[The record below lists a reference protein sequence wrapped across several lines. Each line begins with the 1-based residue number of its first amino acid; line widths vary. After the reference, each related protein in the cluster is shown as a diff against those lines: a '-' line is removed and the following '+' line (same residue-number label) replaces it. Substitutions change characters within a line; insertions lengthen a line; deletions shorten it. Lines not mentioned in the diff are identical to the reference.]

1 MPAEAVIC
9 DVCGHDRSLE
19 SRQPVT
25 APPSMTVDMTPG
37 TASPASPKRTR
48 VAPQQA
54 GKKGGKSGKGAASA
68 VLFTTP
74 QWIAI
79 TVASFIL
86 GAVLAASMLPSGG
99 TTAAGNGEAAQQQ
112 GAQPDLQRLN
122 SAREAAEANPD
133 NPDALLAYAN
143 ALHDADMNDQAIVQY
158 KRYLEFVPDNPDARV
173 DLGICYFEKKD
184 YAAAIAEMEI
194 AVAKHPDHQ
203 LGNYNLG
210 IVNLNAGNKDKAR
223 EWFEKA
229 RDLDPTS
236 PHGINAAQL
245 LKEQF

>member
-1 MPAEAVIC
+1 MPAEAVLC
-9 DVCGHDRSLE
+9 DVCGHDRNLD
-19 SRQPVT
+19 QPEPLT
-25 APPSMTVDMTPG
+25 PPPAMTMNLQPETGSG
-37 TASPASPKRTR
+37 TAQKRTR
-48 VAPQQA
+48 PAPQQA
-54 GKKGGKSGKGAASA
+54 GKKGGKAGKGASSA
-68 VLFTTP
+68 VLFNTP

-79 TVASFIL
+79 TVAAFIL
-86 GAVLAASMLPSGG
+86 GAVLAASMLPTGG
-99 TTAAGNGEAAQQQ
+99 TTTMAGNGEATQQ
-112 GAQPDLQRLN
+112 GMQPDLQRLN
-122 SAREAAEANPD
+122 SARDAAEANPD
-133 NPDALLAYAN
+133 NPEALLVYAN

-173 DLGICYFEKKD
+173 DLGICYFERKD
-184 YAAAIAEMEI
+184 YATAISEMEI

-229 RDLDPTS
+229 RDINPTS
-236 PHGINAAQL
+236 PHGINAIQL